1 MIVKRK
7 KSKKDG
13 AKDVAKKRKR
23 ECCCAILFHGI
34 LDDVYIG
41 PLEMTIRERRKSAIG
56 N

>member
-7 KSKKDG
+7 KAKKDG

-23 ECCCAILFHGI
+23 HAAVQSSSM
-34 LDDVYIG
+34 DDVHIG
-41 PLEMTIRERRKSAIG
+41 PLEMTIRERRESPIG